1 MDFMDLFPHCI
12 PRTGSSKLSGI
23 AVRVIHRL
31 GLAVYGVGGMML
43 GPGVAFAVPTA
54 SAFWVQESGE
64 CAAASI

>member
-1 MDFMDLFPHCI
+1 
-12 PRTGSSKLSGI
+12 
-23 AVRVIHRL
+23 
-31 GLAVYGVGGMML
+31 MML